1 MKQLTLLALLMLC
14 TSFCYSQNSNK
25 LAIPINGA
33 KQAKQSI
40 NDAQDEAL
48 RKATEKIPKV
58 ETQLEQTFYKTR
70 IDTAS
75 LLNKMDNT
83 SRQIDNL
90 IKSTDE
96 RRKHLKK
103 TSREKLRAG
112 WLPRRMGTK
121 RDYNIDYE
129 DPDYARLYTIL
140 SLMDDFGSKSKEGIH
155 RWVQFMMREII
166 MEDEFCLCK
175 DDNRSATQLVESGK
189 NYSIIKI
196 PANAKDIPPIMFV
209 AHTDNGSNNIR
220 QCYID
225 GLPIHYNY
233 DGGSIDIGND
243 SILVTPIEKN
253 SANQINQTLTDVEAR
268 TIITT
273 NGKTPIGID
282 AVACSTLLVALCAQ
296 IAFNDTI
303 RHGDVYFCITQN
315 KKAIRKA
322 KVLRSLY
329 DKMGSSNDGL
339 IVLLDG
345 SNSQSYGITDNA
357 PKKIKDIVEESY
369 RTNGRIATQRAL
381 ETTEKT
387 EENYPPAISIYCGIK
402 DPGTLGEWACLE
414 YMKQSLQIAQSIVS
428 MLGQK

>member
-1 MKQLTLLALLMLC
+1 MLC
-14 TSFCYSQNSNK
+14 TSFCYSQNINK

-33 KQAKQSI
+33 KIAKQSI

-48 RKATEKIPKV
+48 RKATEKTSKV
-58 ETQLEQTFYKTR
+58 ETQLEQTFYETQLEQTFYNTM

-75 LLNKMDNT
+75 LWNKTDNISRRIDNIIK
-83 SRQIDNL
+83 SRQ
-90 IKSTDE
+90 
-96 RRKHLKK
+96 K
-103 TSREKLRAG
+103 TLRENLRAG

-129 DPDYARLYTIL
+129 NPDYAISYTIL

-155 RWVQFMMREII
+155 RWVQMRMNEII
-166 MEDEFCLCK
+166 KKDEFCLCK

-189 NYSIIKI
+189 DYSIIKI

-209 AHTDNGSNNIR
+209 AHTDNGSNNTR
-220 QCYID
+220 QCYIA

-253 SANQINQTLTDVEAR
+253 SVNQINQALTDVEAR

-273 NGKTPIGID
+273 NGKTPIGLD
-282 AVACSTLLVALCAQ
+282 AVASSTMLVALCAQ

-357 PKKIKDIVEESY
+357 PKIIKDIVEESY
-369 RTNGRIATQRAL
+369 RTNGRIATQQTL

-387 EENYPPAISIYCGIK
+387 DENYPSTISIYCGIK
-402 DPGTLGEWACLE
+402 NPGTLGEWACLE
-414 YMKQSLQIAQSIVS
+414 YIKQSLQIACSITS